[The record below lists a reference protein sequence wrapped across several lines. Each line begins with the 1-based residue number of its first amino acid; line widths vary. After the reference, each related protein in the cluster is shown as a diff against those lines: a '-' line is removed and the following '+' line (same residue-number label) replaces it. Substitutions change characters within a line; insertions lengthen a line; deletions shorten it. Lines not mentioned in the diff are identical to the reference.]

1 MDVTALADRFD
12 LGEETRA
19 WLARIPAGPA
29 GTPDHHGGAPLP
41 ARPNARAALAPF
53 ALAPVDEAELVG
65 LWPDETWPPEL
76 RWLVDRMYA
85 RLVTDLR
92 AGVWRRWPSL
102 VHVGDDRARCAPIL
116 AFAAAVPLLRAEH
129 HRLGV
134 PPEITAA
141 TLADVGRHVAHTRQ
155 MFGCVGLETA
165 TWIALHFRA
174 GLFELGRLQYEPAT
188 LGNQGA
194 VTWYT
199 PHEAAEMG
207 PRFAHGA
214 PVLRLHIPAEG
225 PLDPAAI
232 DASLEGARDFFRR
245 HTGVDYP
252 LATCTS
258 WLLDPQLA
266 RALPETS
273 NIMAF
278 QRRFTLAGPPSPG
291 DFDVFRFVFRMP
303 EVLPD
308 RAPRNTRL
316 ERAVVEHVAAG
327 RSWHVRTGWLRLP

>member
-1 MDVTALADRFD
+1 MDVAALVGRFD
-12 LGEETRA
+12 LGEEMRA
-19 WLARIPAGPA
+19 WLADLPAGPT
-29 GTPDHHGGAPLP
+29 GTSDPGHRAPLLP
-41 ARPNARAALAPF
+41 RSHARAALAPF
-53 ALAPVDEAELVG
+53 ALAPIDEDELVD

-76 RWLVDRMYA
+76 CWLVDRMYA

-92 AGVWRRWPSL
+92 APVWRRWPSL
-102 VHVGDDRARCAPIL
+102 MHVGDDRARCAPIL

-129 HRLGV
+129 HRMGV
-134 PPEITAA
+134 PTEITAA

-174 GLFELGRLQYEPAT
+174 GLFELGRLQYEPAV

-194 VTWYT
+194 ITWYT

-207 PRFAHGA
+207 VGFAHGA
-214 PVLRLHIPAEG
+214 PALRLHIPADG
-225 PLDPAAI
+225 PLDPEAI
-232 DASLEGARDFFRR
+232 EASLNGAREFFWRR
-245 HTGVDYP
+245 TGVDYP

-266 RALPETS
+266 PALAESS

-278 QRRFTLAGPPSPG
+278 QRRFTLVGPPSPG
-291 DFDVFRFVFRMP
+291 DCDVFRFVFRMP
-303 EVLPD
+303 EVRPE
-308 RAPRNTRL
+308 RAPQNTRL
-316 ERAVVEHVAAG
+316 ERAVVEHVRAKG
-327 RSWHVRTGWLRLP
+327 SWHVRTGWLRLP